1 MGTLPVCV
9 ISLVLS
15 KLPAIVAA
23 FRAGTGLRGI
33 LDKRS

>member
-1 MGTLPVCV
+1 MDRLRSCV

-15 KLPAIVAA
+15 KVPAIVAA

-33 LDKRS
+33 LDKR